1 MNMNENLKAFVDN
14 EVSDLERAQIL
25 KEMESNPQMQAEII
39 ELRQMSRVIKE
50 EAWQPQPVGL
60 ERTLNA
66 LSRPA
71 AQKRPWWV
79 NTLALIGAGACCLIL
94 AAILFPVFAQ
104 SKDAAKTTALRF
116 EPNASG
122 GFAGESP
129 VATPA
134 DEPPADS
141 DATIALKA
149 PQSDYAK
156 AKSSTSVAAGGTT
169 FVYDSSNGRGKDSSG
184 FTARESRSPAP
195 QTPAASSPA
204 VSQPRYQIKTANLA
218 VEVEDV
224 PKSQQM
230 AESIAKAVGGRVES
244 SQKSNDEGSLASAE
258 LTFRVPVASFETAV
272 NRIRKLGRV
281 LNDALTGEDVTAQVV
296 DTQARLK
303 VMRAEE
309 DQYVELLKATKKIGE
324 VLSVKERLSQV
335 RQEIEGLDA
344 QQKTLRD
351 QAAES
356 TINLSLSEK
365 PKPGKPKQNDN
376 WFEDVWAN
384 AIGGLNGVGRF
395 LGSAAIFLFVFSP
408 IWLPIGLFSLWFY
421 RRSMR

>member
-1 MNMNENLKAFVDN
+1 MNMNENLKAFIDN

-66 LSRPA
+66 LSSPT
-71 AQKRPWWV
+71 AQKRRWWI
-79 NTLALIGAGACCLIL
+79 NTLALIGAGACCLML

-104 SKDAAKTTALRF
+104 SKMAASATAMRYEFKTA
-116 EPNASG
+116 G
-122 GFAGESP
+122 GVEGEAPVSSP
-129 VATPA
+129 A
-134 DEPPADS
+134 EHQPADS

-156 AKSSTSVAAGGTT
+156 AKA
-169 FVYDSSNGRGKDSSG
+169 DSNGRPIEGGKSERWRVYGDDVR
-184 FTARESRSPAP
+184 APQSPA
-195 QTPAASSPA
+195 AANPPA

-224 PKSQQM
+224 SKSQQM

-258 LTFRVPVASFETAV
+258 LTFRVPVGSFETAV

-408 IWLPIGLFSLWFY
+408 IWLPIGLASLWFY